1 MSENNQVIRL
11 PLVGAQV
18 RIIANREGS
27 VRFNPSAGGKAVLNL
42 TGVVVMSNRD
52 EEDPVFVDLALWE
65 DLAIRFKESIEHAQ
79 VAVINSQ
86 IEISVEEY
94 KGKPKIKG
102 KINCNNGYQ
111 FTLFPANVKGG
122 AVEQT
127 QVEVPTQSIAPAAKS
142 KKDNSIP
149 F

>member
-1 MSENNQVIRL
+1 MSNQVIRL

-27 VRFNPSAGGKAVLNL
+27 VRFNPSAGGKAVLNF
-42 TGVVVMSNRD
+42 TGVVVMSNKD
-52 EEDPVFVDLALWE
+52 GEDPVFVDVALWE
-65 DLAIRFKESIEHAQ
+65 DLAIRFKDSIEHSQ

-86 IEISVEEY
+86 IEIYADEY
-94 KGKPKIKG
+94 NGETKIKG
-102 KINCNNGYQ
+102 RINCNNGYQ

-122 AVEQT
+122 AVEQP
-127 QVEVPTQSIAPAAKS
+127 QVEVPTQTIAPAS
-142 KKDNSIP
+142 KKSPAVP

>member
-1 MSENNQVIRL
+1 MSNQVIRL

-18 RIIANREGS
+18 RIIANRDNS

-65 DLAIRFKESIEHAQ
+65 DLAIRFKDSIEHAQ

-86 IEISVEEY
+86 IEISTEEY
-94 KGKPKIKG
+94 KGETKIKG
-102 KINCNNGYQ
+102 RINCNNGYQ

-122 AVEQT
+122 VAEHT
-127 QVEVPTQSIAPAAKS
+127 QVEVPSQSIAPEATTKAKS
-142 KKDNSIP
+142 SSVP